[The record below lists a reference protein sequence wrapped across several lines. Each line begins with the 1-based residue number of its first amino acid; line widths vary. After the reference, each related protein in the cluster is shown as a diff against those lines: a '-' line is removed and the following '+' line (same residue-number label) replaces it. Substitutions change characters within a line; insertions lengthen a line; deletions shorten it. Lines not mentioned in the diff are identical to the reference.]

1 MASKETLEAEISKRK
16 RLGNQLRA
24 ARDGLDVRVQERT
37 AELVESQQML
47 EKVTMGITDAI
58 MLIDTDYN
66 IIWSNQNTASMFVQ
80 DSQNIIGKKCFSV
93 SYNKVLG
100 PF

>member
-16 RLGNQLRA
+16 RLENQLRA
-24 ARDGLDVRVQERT
+24 ARDGLEVRVQERT

-66 IIWSNQNTASMFVQ
+66 II
-80 DSQNIIGKKCFSV
+80 
-93 SYNKVLG
+93 
-100 PF
+100 